1 MKEKLTIKELSD
13 FINGRMIAKDEKN
26 AIFIAMVCDG
36 NPYGAVIG
44 SGAALLTAMSEIV
57 AQSPDLVGLL
67 ADVIAKGMY
76 DKGLA
81 DAQNQDTKA
90 FEA

>member
-1 MKEKLTIKELSD
+1 MEKKLTIKEIAE
-13 FINGRMIAKDEKN
+13 FINGRMIANDEKN
-26 AIFIAMVCDG
+26 AIFISMVCDG

>member
-1 MKEKLTIKELSD
+1 MEKKLTIKEIAE
-13 FINGRMIAKDEKN
+13 FINGRMIANDEKN
-26 AIFIAMVCDG
+26 AIFISMVCDG
-36 NPYGAVIG
+36 EPYGAVCGNGEAI
-44 SGAALLTAMSEIV
+44 LTAMSSMV